1 MFGHRKHLSY
11 GQYPQQERRWMQ
23 RIPVSSS
30 AIICNQDD
38 ACLQCTIT
46 SFNANGMLIL
56 AEDIKLNAG
65 CYTTVELTLECEDGI
80 KYQSETVRVVHCG
93 PSHVAVAFVDYS
105 SCHLHA
111 FHKLLH
117 TSCSNKQDTAIDPPL
132 NPKIV
137 HMHQYR

>member
-38 ACLQCTIT
+38 ACVQCTIT

-56 AEDIKLNAG
+56 VENVQLDAG

-80 KYQSETVRVVHCG
+80 KYLSETVRVVHCG
-93 PSHVAVAFVDYS
+93 PNYVAVAFVDYS
-105 SCHLHA
+105 SSHLLV

-117 TSCSNKQDTAIDPPL
+117 TSCSKNQDTATDPPQSSTII
-132 NPKIV
+132 N
-137 HMHQYR
+137 MHQYR